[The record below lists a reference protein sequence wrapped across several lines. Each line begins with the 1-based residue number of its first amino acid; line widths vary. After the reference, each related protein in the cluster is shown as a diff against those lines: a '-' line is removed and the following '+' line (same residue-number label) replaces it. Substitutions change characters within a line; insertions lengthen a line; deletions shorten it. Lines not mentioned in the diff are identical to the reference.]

1 MGRKPK
7 DKSLDK
13 PNKMK
18 IFDWLKI
25 IPEKRSW
32 SSFTEEDKKTFEP
45 FMINRFLSMNRD
57 YIEII
62 NYLQFIPYS
71 DKEKYYNVLSEFI
84 PSYRYTQY
92 IKANKKTTNKDI
104 LEKISKYYECSL
116 NESEQYIEFLGK
128 DGVSEILVKLGI
140 EDKEIKKLIKEL

>member
-7 DKSLDK
+7 DKSLEQSK
-13 PNKMK
+13 SLS

-25 IPEKRSW
+25 IPEKRPW
-32 SSFTEEDKKTFEP
+32 SSFSEEDKKKFEP
-45 FMINRFLSMNRD
+45 FMLCKFYSMNRD

-92 IKANKKTTNKDI
+92 IKGSKKTINKDI
-104 LEKISKYYECSL
+104 LEAISKFYECSL
-116 NESEQYIEFLGK
+116 AESEQYIEFLGK
-128 DGVSEILVKLGI
+128 DGISEILVKLGVD
-140 EDKEIKKLIKEL
+140 DKEQKKLLKEI

>member
-7 DKSLDK
+7 DKSLDQPK
-13 PNKMK
+13 KMK

-25 IPEKRSW
+25 IPEKRPW
-32 SSFTEEDKKTFEP
+32 NSFSEEDKKEFNP
-45 FMINRFLSMNRD
+45 FMLCKFYSMDRD

-84 PSYRYTQY
+84 PYYKYTQY
-92 IKANKKTTNKDI
+92 IKASKKTTNKDV
-104 LEKISKYYECSL
+104 LEKISKFYECSL
-116 NESEQYIEFLGK
+116 AESEQYIEFLGK

-140 EDKEIKKLIKEL
+140 EDKEQKKLLKEL

>member
-7 DKSLDK
+7 DKSLNQS
-13 PNKMK
+13 NKMK

-25 IPEKRSW
+25 IPEKQAW
-32 SSFTEEDKKTFEP
+32 SSFSEEDKKTFEP
-45 FMINRFLSMNRD
+45 FMLCKFYSMNRD

-92 IKANKKTTNKDI
+92 IKGSKKTANKDI
-104 LEKISKYYECSL
+104 LKAISKYYGCSL
-116 NESEQYIEFLGK
+116 AESEQYVEFLGEG
-128 DGVSEILVKLGI
+128 GVSEILIKLGI